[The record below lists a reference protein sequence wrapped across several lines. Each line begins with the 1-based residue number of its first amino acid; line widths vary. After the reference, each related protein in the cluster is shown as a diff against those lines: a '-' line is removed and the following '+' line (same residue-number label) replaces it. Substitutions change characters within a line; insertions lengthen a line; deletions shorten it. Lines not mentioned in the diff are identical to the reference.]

1 MKAHALAAA
10 AALALALP
18 VAHAQAVIGLG
29 APAAGSQSQSG
40 SQSAAGANSGAVSSN
55 ATTLVIEASQPLPA
69 VENRQTHSGGYSI
82 RSAPPVT
89 VTGPA
94 SGPCTGVSG
103 GFGASWM
110 GGGLGINGAS
120 VDRNCSLREN
130 ARIMAMIIPTLSGD
144 DQAELRKMLMATLTT
159 IYAEFVMGD
168 KPAPKVADLLPPPG
182 PTSVAATAQ

>member
-1 MKAHALAAA
+1 MKKNALCLALVLAAA
-10 AALALALP
+10 GAG
-18 VAHAQAVIGLG
+18 AQTADSNS
-29 APAAGSQSQSG
+29 ASA
-40 SQSAAGANSGAVSSN
+40 SQSAAGANSGSVSTN
-55 ATTLVIEASQPLPA
+55 ATTLVIESAQPLPA
-69 VENRQTHSGGYSI
+69 TENRQVHSGGYSV

-130 ARIMAMIIPTLSGD
+130 ARIMAMIIPTLTGE
-144 DQAELRKMLMATLTT
+144 DQVELRKMLMSTLTT
-159 IYAEFVMGD
+159 IYAEFVMTD
-168 KPAPKVADLLPPPG
+168 KPAPKVADLLPSVPPG
-182 PTSVAATAQ
+182 PQAIAATAQ